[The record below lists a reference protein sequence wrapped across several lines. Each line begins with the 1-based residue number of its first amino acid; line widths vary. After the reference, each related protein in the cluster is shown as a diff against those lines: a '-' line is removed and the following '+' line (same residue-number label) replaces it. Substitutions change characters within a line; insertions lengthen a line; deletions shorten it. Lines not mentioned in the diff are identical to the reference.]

1 MSFQTSVNVTQAPGV
16 EGDFASVNPRH
27 SLLSVPGGFVAGP
40 AGLTIGRFAWTDPTG
55 TILSNTGTGVPAC
68 FIHRAMQGSFSPYLL
83 SGSMMIMP
91 GQGVGEMFD
100 GGDFF
105 ARNVGASASARGM
118 KAYASTTD
126 GSVSFAAP
134 GAAPAG
140 TIETKWFAGT
150 AAAAGELVK
159 ITTTAPG

>member
-1 MSFQTSVNVTQAPGV
+1 MFPTSVNVTQAPGI
-16 EGDFASVNPRH
+16 EGDFSSVNPRH

-40 AGLTIGRFAWTDPTG
+40 QGLTIGRFAWTDVTG
-55 TILSNTGTGVPAC
+55 TILSNTGTGAPAC
-68 FIHRAMQGSFSPYLL
+68 VIHRAMQGSFSPYAVEGGMTIL
-83 SGSMMIMP
+83 P

-105 ARNVGASASARGM
+105 ARNVGTSAAARGM

-126 GSVSFAAP
+126 GSISF
-134 GAAPAG
+134 GAPAATVAG
-140 TIETKWFAGT
+140 SVETKWFAAT
-150 AAAAGELVK
+150 PAAAGELVK